1 MRAASHSR
9 GMGRLPVWAVAL
21 GALAAACVAVG
32 AEPHYHLIKSVV
44 LSGASGWDYI
54 TVDPETRRLFIT
66 RGTHVMVVS
75 AGSGRLVGDI
85 GGMKG
90 IHGVAFA
97 HRRGYITDGGS
108 DSVVVFD
115 RRSLKKLGSI
125 PVGQGPDGILY
136 DPFSDR
142 VFAIEGRGG
151 DVTAIDAKTD
161 KVVGMLPLGGR
172 PEAGTTDGRGRVFI
186 NIEDK
191 SEVVALDSKT
201 LTIVRRWSLAPCA
214 SPSGMAIDAA
224 HERTFSGCRNGV
236 MAVSDTR
243 AGKVVATVPIGAG
256 VDSNRFDPATGLAF
270 SSNGISGTL
279 TVVRELTPDRYEVL
293 ANVPTARSA
302 RTMELDPRTHRI
314 YLVAAELEFPAEP
327 REAPAAGPPE
337 PPAAGPSEQRPP
349 GSREPPPGPTQRRRF
364 VRPTVVPGTF
374 RLLILAP

>member
-1 MRAASHSR
+1 MGAASHSTGIR
-9 GMGRLPVWAVAL
+9 RLPVWAVAL
-21 GALAAACVAVG
+21 GALAAACIAAG
-32 AEPHYHLIKSVV
+32 AESHYHLIKSVV
-44 LSGASGWDYI
+44 LGGASGWDYI
-54 TVDPETRRLFIT
+54 TLDPETRRLYLT

-108 DSVVVFD
+108 DAVVVFD
-115 RRSLKKLGSI
+115 RRTLKKLRSL

-151 DVTAIDAKTD
+151 DVAAIDATTG
-161 KVVGMLPLGGR
+161 KVVGRLPLGGR
-172 PEAGTTDGRGRVFI
+172 PEAGTADGHGMVFI

-191 SEVVALDSKT
+191 SEVVAFDGKS
-201 LTIVRRWSLAPCA
+201 LTIVRRWSLAPCM

-236 MAVSDTR
+236 MAVSDTQ
-243 AGKVVATVPIGAG
+243 AGRVVATVPIGQG
-256 VDSNRFDPATGLAF
+256 VDSNRFDSGTGLAF
-270 SSNGISGTL
+270 SSNGVSGTL
-279 TVVRELTPDRYEVL
+279 TVVREVTPDRYEVVES
-293 ANVPTARSA
+293 VPTARSA
-302 RTMELDPRTHRI
+302 RTMELDPATHRV
-314 YLVAAELEFPAEP
+314 YLVAAEFKFPGGGP
-327 REAPAAGPPE
+327 PGQRPAGPPA
-337 PPAAGPSEQRPP
+337 PAGSPSQ
-349 GSREPPPGPTQRRRF
+349 RRF
-364 VRPTVVPGTF
+364 VRPSVVPGTF